1 MKLDKELIKYINQLD
16 KDIEH
21 IGNDRF
27 NKTKASDIQI
37 LKDVQDDLNEILEEG
52 KAWC

>member
-1 MKLDKELIKYINQLD
+1 MKLDERLKKYINQLD
-16 KDIEH
+16 RDMEAIT
-21 IGNDRF
+21 NDRF
-27 NKTKASDIQI
+27 NETKESDIQI